1 MVKFFILGYNLIIL
15 RSKLVGVDVNENVLS
30 PQDVRKILDS
40 DNMEIVKLCKK
51 ADITPRKTD
60 EGKTYFSLDDVRA
73 LKVAK
78 DSSGSTSVMSKN
90 ASQLVVDS
98 LLKSLNRMENNI
110 TESIS
115 KLLDARLEGMDE
127 VVVELIRCKTENENL
142 KNEIEDLTKE
152 NYSLKKE
159 NSSYRPILFGL
170 YVKDEV
176 KKSLF

>member
-1 MVKFFILGYNLIIL
+1 
-15 RSKLVGVDVNENVLS
+15 VGVSELNGNILS

-73 LKVAK
+73 LKNAK
-78 DSSGSTSVMSKN
+78 DSGSGTSVMSKN
-90 ASQLVVDS
+90 ASQMVVDS
-98 LLKSLNRMENNI
+98 LLTSLNRMETNI

-115 KLLDARLEGMDE
+115 KLLDSRLEGMDE

-142 KNEIEDLTKE
+142 KNQVENLTKE
-152 NYSLKKE
+152 NYTLKKE
-159 NSSYRPILFGL
+159 NASYRPIMLGL
-170 YVKDEV
+170 YVKEDV
-176 KKSLF
+176 QKSLF